1 MGSDFVLQT
10 HFHLSGKPETER
22 SLVGLYF
29 ADRAPERRLINI
41 EAPPLFAFGRALDIA
56 PGAKNH
62 SIEDSLVLPV
72 DVRAYAVS
80 AHAHYLGREMK
91 ADATL
96 PDGTQRPLLWIKDWD
111 FNWQDSYTYKQPLDL
126 PKGTRIDV
134 KVVYDNSTD
143 NPRNPRNPPRRVKF
157 GLQSQDEMGAVS
169 LLATART
176 KEDEQALM
184 ALLGERT
191 KTALQAAFK
200 NGDLVRMQQ
209 VLRIAEAPSQ
219 RITLVDR
226 QGATVATM
234 GEPGLLA
241 QPAFSP
247 DGSRVAAILTNR
259 DSGYG
264 DIWIYD
270 TDGKGRALTADEE
283 GDSTPVWSP
292 DGRQIAYVRAD
303 FDTNGIYVRAADGA
317 ADGSARA
324 ELVYKHTTGA
334 PLFLTDWSNAGLLCF
349 WTGESIYALPLN
361 GDRKPVELFRG
372 RAGRISPDGR
382 LIAYSDNNG
391 GGPMKTYV
399 RRLNLSAPATEVV
412 QVHDGTALGGLVW
425 RADGKALTFTS
436 LAGLQVSG
444 VWQVEISDVPTLAV
458 GPPQMLFRPVGVATP
473 AQLSSFATR
482 DLERFLTLVPVR

>member
-1 MGSDFVLQT
+1 
-10 HFHLSGKPETER
+10 
-22 SLVGLYF
+22 
-29 ADRAPERRLINI
+29 
-41 EAPPLFAFGRALDIA
+41 
-56 PGAKNH
+56 
-62 SIEDSLVLPV
+62 
-72 DVRAYAVS
+72 
-80 AHAHYLGREMK
+80 
-91 ADATL
+91 
-96 PDGTQRPLLWIKDWD
+96 
-111 FNWQDSYTYKQPLDL
+111 
-126 PKGTRIDV
+126 
-134 KVVYDNSTD
+134 
-143 NPRNPRNPPRRVKF
+143 
-157 GLQSQDEMGAVS
+157 
-169 LLATART
+169 
-176 KEDEQALM
+176 
-184 ALLGERT
+184 
-191 KTALQAAFK
+191 
-200 NGDLVRMQQ
+200 
-209 VLRIAEAPSQ
+209 
-219 RITLVDR
+219 
-226 QGATVATM
+226 
-234 GEPGLLA
+234 
-241 QPAFSP
+241 
-247 DGSRVAAILTNR
+247 
-259 DSGYG
+259 
-264 DIWIYD
+264 
-270 TDGKGRALTADEE
+270 
-283 GDSTPVWSP
+283 VWSP

-324 ELVYKHTTGA
+324 ELIYKHTTGA